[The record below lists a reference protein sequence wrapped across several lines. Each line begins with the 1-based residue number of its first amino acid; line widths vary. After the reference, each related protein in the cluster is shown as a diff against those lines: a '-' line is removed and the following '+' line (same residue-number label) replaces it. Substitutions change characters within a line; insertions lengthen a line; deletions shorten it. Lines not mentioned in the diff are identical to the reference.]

1 MAEPTTFAIV
11 GAGLAGA
18 KAAET
23 LRAEGFDG
31 RVVLFGAEPHLP
43 YERPPLSKGYL
54 QGRADAPF
62 VHPAEWYAEQRRRPA
77 PRHDGHRARPG
88 RARGRDGR
96 RRPPRATRS
105 CCSPPGRACAGS
117 PTPSPCARSTTATGS
132 APPCA
137 AGVRVVIVGA
147 GWIGLEVAAAAR
159 AAGAEVT
166 VLEQAAAPLLAVLGP
181 EMAAVFARL
190 HVEHGVDLRC
200 GVTVAR
206 RAVRRR
212 AARRRR
218 RSPADLVVA
227 GIGVT
232 PDVDLARAAGLA
244 VDNGVVVDE
253 HLRSSDPD
261 VLARRATSPTPTTRS
276 SAGTC
281 AWSTG
286 PTRSTSPSSR
296 RRRCS
301 ARTPSTTGCRT
312 SSPTSTTSA
321 WSTPGSRGGEVVV
334 RGDVDGREFVAFWLR
349 DGRLTAAMNVNVWT
363 GVPEAAQRLIR
374 AGARLDAAALADP
387 AVPLDGSDA
396 WHERR
401 RARRRGVLAA
411 PALPGVRGHADRRAP
426 RALLAL
432 RGRAPDDQRA

>member
-1 MAEPTTFAIV
+1 MAEPATFAIV
-11 GAGLAGA
+11 GASLAGA

-31 RVVLFGAEPHLP
+31 RVVLFGAEEHIP

-62 VHPAEWYAEQRRRPA
+62 VHPAEWYAEQDIDLRL
-77 PRHDGHRARPG
+77 G
-88 RARGRDGR
+88 
-96 RRPPRATRS
+96 TRVT
-105 CCSPPGRACAGS
+105 ALD
-117 PTPSPCARSTTATGS
+117 PSAHEVETAEGERLRYTKLLLTTGS
-132 APPCA
+132 SVRRLADAVTLRTLDDSDRLRA
-137 AGVRVVIVGA
+137 AFREGVRVVIVGA

-200 GVTVAR
+200 GVAV
-206 RAVRRR
+206 RAVRSD
-212 AARRRR
+212 AVLLDDGAV
-218 RSPADLVVA
+218 PADLVVA

-232 PDVDLARAAGLA
+232 PDVDLARGAGLT

-261 VLARRATSPTPTTRS
+261 VFAAGDVANAYHPFLRRHVRVEHWANALNQPVVAAKAMLGQDVSYDRLPYFFTDQYDLGMEYTGLAE
-276 SAGTC
+276 
-281 AWSTG
+281 
-286 PTRSTSPSSR
+286 
-296 RRRCS
+296 
-301 ARTPSTTGCRT
+301 
-312 SSPTSTTSA
+312 
-321 WSTPGSRGGEVVV
+321 GELVV
-334 RGDVDGREFVAFWLR
+334 RGDLDGREFVAFWLR

-374 AGARLDAAALADP
+374 AGARLDAAKLADP
-387 AVPLDGSDA
+387 EVALDSLDA
-396 WHERR
+396 
-401 RARRRGVLAA
+401 
-411 PALPGVRGHADRRAP
+411 
-426 RALLAL
+426 
-432 RGRAPDDQRA
+432 